1 MTDRRTTEAGG
12 HAPPALADSGTLA
25 ETGMPAKGGR
35 PRASAERMSP
45 QSVPV
50 STEAGGRPPSGR
62 IPVSA
67 SEDGPVCL
75 WEPTSTERERA
86 WLTGFMRWVSEREGR
101 TFTEY
106 EQLREWSVT
115 ELERFWESVWEYFGV
130 RCSRPYERVL
140 GRSRETPAVGGHP
153 RFGQRTMPGARW
165 FEGAELNYA
174 ENMLRVGRRSPDRQP
189 AGETTDQSSAGE
201 RDGGRDPS
209 QIAVLH
215 ASELRNQDPPAQL
228 TWGELSAQVAVVA
241 GGLRA
246 LGVERGDRVVAYM
259 PNIPETLIA
268 FLASASVGAIFSSAA
283 PEFGARSVI
292 DRFAQITPK
301 VVLAVDGY
309 RHGGRDFDRREVV
322 GEILAELPTVRHT
335 VLVPYLFERASGPP
349 AIPAGWPG
357 ALTWG
362 ELCERG
368 ADSEASFE
376 QVPFDHPLWVLYSSG
391 TTGLPKAIVHS
402 HGGILLEQLKKSH
415 LHLDLHAGDRMFWFT
430 TTGWMMWNFLIGC
443 LFTEAAIVLYDGSPG
458 HPDLGAMWA
467 LAERTK
473 MTCMGVSAGLLGACE
488 KAGVQPARDYDLS
501 ALRAIGSTGS
511 PLAPESFA
519 WVYREVKQDVWLF
532 STSGGTD
539 VCTAFVGGCPLLPV
553 YEGELQCRVLGCAVE
568 AWDEQGRSVTDEV
581 GELVLTEPMPS
592 MPLFFWGDPPVH
604 NSDLPADAPENRV
617 GPRYLESYF
626 SMYPGVWRH
635 GDWIRITP
643 RGGAVIYGRSDAT
656 INRQG
661 VRMGTSEI
669 YRAASGVEEVV
680 DALVV
685 DIPRGAQ
692 VGVRPPELEMWLF
705 VVLRPGVALDAELT
719 EKIRRRIR
727 EDCSPRHVPDEVM
740 QIDEVPRTLSGKA
753 LEVPVKR
760 ILMGAAP
767 AEAASVDS
775 LANPRALDYFVE
787 LAQTLG

>member
-1 MTDRRTTEAGG
+1 MTDRRSTEAGG
-12 HAPPALADSGTLA
+12 HAP
-25 ETGMPAKGGR
+25 
-35 PRASAERMSP
+35 SA
-45 QSVPV
+45 
-50 STEAGGRPPSGR
+50 R
-62 IPVSA
+62 ISVSA
-67 SEDGPVCL
+67 SKDGQVRL
-75 WEPTSTERERA
+75 WEPTPAERKRA
-86 WLTGFMRWVSEREGR
+86 WLTGFMHWVGEREGR
-101 TFTEY
+101 TFTDY

-115 ELERFWESVWEYFGV
+115 ELERFWASIWEYFGV

-140 GRSRETPAVGGHP
+140 DA
-153 RFGQRTMPGARW
+153 RTMPGARW

-174 ENMLRVGRRSPDRQP
+174 ENMLCDR
-189 AGETTDQSSAGE
+189 GTGDE
-201 RDGGRDPS
+201 RDAGA
-209 QIAVLH
+209 IAVLH
-215 ASELRNQDPPAQL
+215 ASELRDLQEL
-228 TWGELSAQVAVVA
+228 TWGELSARVAVVA

-268 FLASASVGAIFSSAA
+268 FLATASVGAIFSSAA

-292 DRFAQITPK
+292 DRFAQIEPK

-309 RHGGRDFDRREVV
+309 RHGGKDFDRRAVV

-335 VLVPYLFERASGPP
+335 VLVPYLFEGAGQPP
-349 AIPAGWPG
+349 APSSSGSAGASSRDSGARGAPPDLTDATPPSWPG
-357 ALTWG
+357 GLTWRA
-362 ELCERG
+362 LCERG
-368 ADSEASFE
+368 EGSEPAFE

-415 LHLDLHAGDRMFWFT
+415 LHLDLHRGDRMFWFT

-473 MTCMGVSAGLLGACE
+473 MTCMGVSAGLLSACE
-488 KAGVQPARDYDLS
+488 KDGVRPSRDFDLS
-501 ALRAIGSTGS
+501 ALRSIGSTGS

-519 WVYREVKQDVWLF
+519 WVYREVKPDVWLF

-568 AWDEQGRSVTDEV
+568 AWDERGRSVVDEV
-581 GELVLTEPMPS
+581 GELVLTEPLPS
-592 MPLFFWGDPPVH
+592 MPLYFWGDP
-604 NSDLPADAPENRV
+604 DGE
-617 GPRYLESYF
+617 RYRESYF
-626 SMYPGVWRH
+626 AMFPGVWRH

-661 VRMGTSEI
+661 VRMGTSEL
-669 YRAASGVEEVV
+669 YRAASAVEEVV

-685 DIPRGAQ
+685 DIPRGRRAGAQ
-692 VGVRPPELEMWLF
+692 APELEMWLF
-705 VVLRPGVALDAELT
+705 VVLRPGATLDEEL
-719 EKIRRRIR
+719 KGRIRRRIR
-727 EDCSPRHVPDEVM
+727 EDCSPRHVPDEVL
-740 QIDEVPRTLSGKA
+740 QIAEVPRTLSGKT

-767 AEAASVDS
+767 TEAASVDS
-775 LANPRALDYFVE
+775 LANPQALEYFVQ
-787 LAQTLG
+787 LAQTLR